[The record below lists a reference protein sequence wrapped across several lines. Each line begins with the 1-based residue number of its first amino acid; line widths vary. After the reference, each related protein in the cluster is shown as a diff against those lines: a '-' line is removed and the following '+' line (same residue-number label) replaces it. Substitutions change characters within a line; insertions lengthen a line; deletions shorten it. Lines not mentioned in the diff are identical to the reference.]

1 MAGNFNL
8 KSVFTADTKDLKQGA
23 KEAKQAVQDFDNATT
38 AVLDDVTALFGSSM
52 KEISTSLSTVKGGL
66 LSFSAALKASTQGTS
81 LFSKALGVLKV
92 ALIATGIGAII
103 AVLGSLVAYFTKSQ
117 RGANQLS
124 IVMGQVGQA
133 FKTVMDYA
141 VKMGEGIV
149 NAFRK
154 PKETFQSLW
163 KFITDGE
170 YRKNAISGVVD
181 DINERQKKALEL
193 SKAQIALEEKQRAF
207 TVDRAKLQTEINK
220 QRLIADDKLNYTT
233 EQRLAAA
240 KKADELTNQMYNK
253 EIGLKK
259 EQLSLLQLENSLSES
274 KNQDLQA
281 EADLEA
287 EIISLDGQRFSA
299 LKELV
304 AKQTELTNLA
314 KVEREE
320 KERIEA
326 LNKRKR
332 EDLTLKPMDSSELLK
347 GVKVESAIVTPSIN
361 TEQLE
366 KDKKKVTEYV
376 VDLEGVMNDFSNALS
391 EAFSQMIEGLV
402 SGNVN
407 IKDVFGTLLA
417 FLADTLKAIGKALI
431 AYGMAMEGFKQAIKD
446 PYVAIAA
453 GAALIAAGAVLGSL
467 INKMTSSVGSGASAS
482 ATYAAAT
489 VGGGSTLD
497 LTGATAVRAQTQE
510 IKVTGRLQA
519 DRGVLTAV
527 IENEKKRKNLTT

>member
-92 ALIATGIGAII
+92 ALAATGIGAII

-124 IVMGQVGQA
+124 IAVDQIGQA

-141 VKMGEGIV
+141 VKFGEGIV
-149 NAFRK
+149 NLFRK
-154 PKETFQSLW
+154 PKETVQELW
-163 KFITDGE
+163 KFISDRD
-170 YRKNAISGVVD
+170 YRKTKVSEAVD
-181 DINERQKKALEL
+181 DFKNRQQQSLEL
-193 SKAQIALEEKQRAF
+193 TKAQIALEEKQRAF
-207 TVDRAKLQTEINK
+207 IVDRAKLQTEINK

-240 KKADELTNQMYNK
+240 KKADELTNQMYNQ

-274 KNQDLQA
+274 KNQDRLA
-281 EADLEA
+281 EAELEA

-304 AKQTELTNLA
+304 TKQAELTNLA

-453 GAALIAAGAVLGSL
+453 GAALIAAGAVLSGL
-467 INKMTSSVGSGASAS
+467 INNMTSSMSSGASAS

>member
-92 ALIATGIGAII
+92 ALAATGIGAII

-124 IVMGQVGQA
+124 IAVNQIGQA
-133 FKTVMDYA
+133 FKTVMDYS
-141 VKMGEGIV
+141 VKFGEGIV
-149 NAFRK
+149 NLFRK
-154 PKETFQSLW
+154 PKETVQELW
-163 KFITDGE
+163 KFISDRD
-170 YRKNAISGVVD
+170 YRKTKVSEAVD
-181 DINERQKKALEL
+181 DFKNRQQQSLEL
-193 SKAQIALEEKQRAF
+193 TKAQIAFEEKEREMTVRRA
-207 TVDRAKLQTEINK
+207 EIQNELNK
-220 QRLIADDKLNYTT
+220 QRLIAEDKLKYSADV
-233 EQRLAAA
+233 RLAAA
-240 KKADELTNQMYNK
+240 QKAQELVNELYSGEIDLKQEALRLK
-253 EIGLKK
+253 E
-259 EQLSLLQLENSLSES
+259 LENSLSES
-274 KNQDLQA
+274 MNKDLQA
-281 EADLEA
+281 EADLKA
-287 EIISLDGQRFSA
+287 EILNLDGQRYSQ

-304 AKQTELTNLA
+304 TKQAELTKTL
-314 KVEREE
+314 EE
-320 KERIEA
+320 QIDADWLKS
-326 LNKRKR
+326 RKSM
-332 EDLTLKPMDSSELLK
+332 DLTLKPMDFSNLLP
-347 GVKVESAIVTPSIN
+347 KVEVETKIKPKIERKEVKKELDKVEVDMADIV
-361 TEQLE
+361 
-366 KDKKKVTEYV
+366 
-376 VDLEGVMNDFSNALS
+376 NDFSNTLS
-391 EAFSQMIEGLV
+391 DAFGQMVEGLV
-402 SGNVN
+402 TGNFS
-407 IKDVFGTLLA
+407 IKEVFGTLLS
-417 FLADTLKAIGKALI
+417 FLAESLKSIGKALI
-431 AYGMAMEGFKQAIKD
+431 AYGMAMDSFKKAISN

-453 GAALIAAGAVLGSL
+453 GAALIAAGAVLSGL
-467 INKMTSSVGSGASAS
+467 INNMTSSMSSGASAS

>member
-23 KEAKQAVQDFDNATT
+23 REAKQAVQDFDNATT

-92 ALIATGIGAII
+92 ALAATGIGAII

-124 IVMGQVGQA
+124 IAVNQIGQA

-181 DINERQKKALEL
+181 DINERQEKALEL

-304 AKQTELTNLA
+304 TKQAELTNLA
-314 KVEREE
+314 KIEREE

-497 LTGATAVRAQTQE
+497 LTGATALRAQSQE
-510 IKVTGRLQA
+510 IKVSGTLKA
-519 DRGVLTAV
+519 ERGVLTAI